1 MDCFMARNREQSFYG
16 PNIEETVTQVCAVA
30 TGERSGETINE
41 IKHGYGKQST
51 SRDWGGGLLLSQH
64 PL

>member
-1 MDCFMARNREQSFYG
+1 MDCFMARNREQSFFYG

-30 TGERSGETINE
+30 TGERSEETINE

-51 SRDWGGGLLLSQH
+51 SRD
-64 PL
+64 